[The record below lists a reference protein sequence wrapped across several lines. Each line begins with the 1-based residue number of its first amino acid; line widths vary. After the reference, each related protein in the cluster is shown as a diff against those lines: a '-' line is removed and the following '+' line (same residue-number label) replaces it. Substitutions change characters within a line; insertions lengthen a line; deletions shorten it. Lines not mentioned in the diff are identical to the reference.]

1 MNLWDNLPGHARV
14 WVYGANRRLSD
25 QELTLVKNQLEDF
38 CADWAAHGAK
48 LACGFN
54 ILYDQLVIL
63 AVDEQQAA
71 ASGCSID
78 SSVRVI
84 REIDANLNIDLFNRL
99 RAFVVRENGLET
111 YSPSEFKTALEA
123 NQINADTAVIDPLV
137 LNLDQ
142 MNQEFIKPV
151 SDTWL
156 KKYSVMTN

>member
-1 MNLWDNLPGHARV
+1 MNLWDNLPGNARV
-14 WVYGANRRLSD
+14 WVYGASRRLSD
-25 QELTLVKNQLEDF
+25 HELTLVKNQLEDF

-54 ILYDQLVIL
+54 ILYDQLIIL

-99 RAFVVRENGLET
+99 RAFVVRENALQT
-111 YSPSEFKTALEA
+111 FSTSEFKAALEA
-123 NQINADTAVIDPLV
+123 NQINEDTGVIDPLV
-137 LNLDQ
+137 ATLDQ

-151 SDTWL
+151 AHTWL
-156 KKYSVMTN
+156 KKYLATSS

>member
-1 MNLWDNLPGHARV
+1 MNLWDNLPGNARV

-25 QELTLVKNQLEDF
+25 RELTLVKNQLEEF

-54 ILYDQLVIL
+54 IFYDQLIIL
-63 AVDEQQAA
+63 AVDEQRAT

-99 RAFVVRENGLET
+99 RAFVVRESELET
-111 YSPSEFKTALEA
+111 FSPSEFKAALEA
-123 NQINADTAVIDPLV
+123 NQINEDTGVIDPLV
-137 LNLDQ
+137 ATLDQ

-156 KKYSVMTN
+156 KKYLATST